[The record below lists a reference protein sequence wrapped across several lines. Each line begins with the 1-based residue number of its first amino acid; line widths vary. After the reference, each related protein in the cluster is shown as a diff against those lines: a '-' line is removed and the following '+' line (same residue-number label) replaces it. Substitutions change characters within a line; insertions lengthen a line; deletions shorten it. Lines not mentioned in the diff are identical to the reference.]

1 MQLRLALVVLV
12 LAGGPALP
20 AAAQSLSP
28 MSNSGLTPSDIKGF
42 RLMIGNPYKTRMIFL
57 VEPMDPKFKVVAPD
71 AAVNQP
77 EIALAPGATRPVIVT
92 FKIDPQLK
100 ERTIG
105 VCVLP
110 KDLECPVLPR
120 VCGTYTGK
128 LIGVGG

>member
-1 MQLRLALVVLV
+1 MQLSPLLVAFAVSLG
-12 LAGGPALP
+12 LAG
-20 AAAQSLSP
+20 AAHAQSLAP
-28 MSNSGLTPSDIKGF
+28 MHNTGTTPSLIKGF
-42 RLMIGNPYKTRMIFL
+42 RLYVGNPYKTRMIFL

-110 KDLECPVLPR
+110 KDLEGPVLPR

-128 LIGVGG
+128 LIGAGG

>member
-1 MQLRLALVVLV
+1 MQLSPLLVAFAVSLG
-12 LAGGPALP
+12 LAG
-20 AAAQSLSP
+20 AAHAQSLAP
-28 MSNSGLTPSDIKGF
+28 MHNTGTTPSLIKGF
-42 RLMIGNPYKTRMIFL
+42 RLYVGNPYKTRMIFL

-110 KDLECPVLPR
+110 KDLEGPVLPR

>member
-42 RLMIGNPYKTRMIFL
+42 RLMIGNPYKTRMIFDVL
-57 VEPMDPKFKVVAPD
+57 VLDPSFVSPAPQAVVND
-71 AAVNQP
+71 A
-77 EIALAPGATRPVIVT
+77 EIALAPGASRPVIVE
-92 FKIDPQLK
+92 FKVLPPYK

-105 VCVLP
+105 VCVRP
-110 KDLECPVLPR
+110 KGLRGPVQPR
-120 VCGTYTGK
+120 VCGLYTGK
-128 LIGVGG
+128 LIGARG